1 MGDVLKL
8 STTNMI
14 RNAKEIHPDKL
25 LLVRIGKFYHAYGK
39 DAYILSFLFNY
50 QLKKVKQNVNTAGFP
65 EAALNKVEK
74 ILEDKK
80 VDYMVLDKASD
91 YDVLEDESFKDQ
103 NQYDVI
109 YGKAHKYVTRKN
121 KIDAIYE
128 HLISN
133 ISAEDT
139 REKIN
144 QIEEILYE

>member
-50 QLKKVKQNVNTAGFP
+50 QLKKVEQNVNTAGFP

-103 NQYDVI
+103 NQYDVL
-109 YGKAHKYVTRKN
+109 YGKAHK
-121 KIDAIYE
+121 
-128 HLISN
+128 
-133 ISAEDT
+133 
-139 REKIN
+139 
-144 QIEEILYE
+144 